1 MTSKNEFQNLFD
13 TPKSKANSPES
24 NMHRGESQF
33 SKNDKRQ
40 VPFRMDVTAIKQLEY
55 MAIDMDTT
63 RQALL
68 IEAVNDFFIKYKK
81 PPIA

>member
-24 NMHRGESQF
+24 NMPESQF

>member
-24 NMHRGESQF
+24 NMPESQF

-40 VPFRMDVTAIKQLEY
+40 VPFRMNVTAIKQLEY

>member
-24 NMHRGESQF
+24 NMPESQF

-40 VPFRMDVTAIKQLEY
+40 VPFRMNVTAIKQLEY

-68 IEAVNDFFIKYKK
+68 IEAVNDFFKKYKK

>member
-13 TPKSKANSPES
+13 TPKSSTNTSES
-24 NMHRGESQF
+24 DVSESQF

-40 VPFRMDVTAIKQLEY
+40 VPFRMNVTAIKQLEY

>member
-24 NMHRGESQF
+24 NMPESQF
-33 SKNDKRQ
+33 SKKDKRQ
-40 VPFRMDVTAIKQLEY
+40 VPFRMNVTAIKQLEY

>member
-13 TPKSKANSPES
+13 TPKSSTSTSES
-24 NMHRGESQF
+24 DVSESQF

-40 VPFRMDVTAIKQLEY
+40 VPFRMNVTAIKQLEY